1 MVQVDLKAFKDRKSQ
16 THRNPSTKEKA
27 AFLGLLLRA
36 GQPHAAHHAATVG
49 RSLILDADSEE
60 GLRNAQGTGCPAG
73 GPREATVNR
82 SLQTEH
88 HRATDPPCPLGMG
101 GPERGAAATRPQPGV
116 PVAYRRWRWL
126 RHVPAST
133 WLCSELRRG
142 FGPPLVP
149 ASDAPRVCA
158 ARIGPRTRA

>member
-1 MVQVDLKAFKDRKSQ
+1 MLQPWEGRLSWMRILRKASATPKGRD
-16 THRNPSTKEKA
+16 A
-27 AFLGLLLRA
+27 
-36 GQPHAAHHAATVG
+36 QPA
-49 RSLILDADSEE
+49 
-60 GLRNAQGTGCPAG
+60 

-101 GPERGAAATRPQPGV
+101 GPEGGAAATRPQPGV

-158 ARIGPRTRA
+158 ARIGPRTRACGPGALGARNRRRRPAGPASSAEPPTGSPGAGG